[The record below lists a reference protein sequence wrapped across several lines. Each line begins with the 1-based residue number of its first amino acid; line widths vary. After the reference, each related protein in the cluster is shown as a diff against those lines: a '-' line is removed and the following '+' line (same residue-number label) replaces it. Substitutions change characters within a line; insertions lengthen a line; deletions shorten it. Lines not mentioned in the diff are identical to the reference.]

1 MQEAR
6 RMLWMDPALLVVA
19 MLKARRDRESAL
31 AAG

>member
-1 MQEAR
+1 LQEAR

-19 MLKARRDRESAL
+19 MLKAWRDREFVL